1 MVDDP
6 LAVREVVLVDVV
18 EEATLLARPC
28 AFGGPLTDLDVVV
41 PTLLVSGAC
50 VVLFERESSDN
61 LSAFKSQLF
70 HSALDIAVRDNDDCF
85 AIVPGCIRPE
95 RALVKAELA
104 SFSPPGTRARADD
117 LDCICGLRKSEESV
131 CNLAWQVELPYSRPP

>member
-50 VVLFERESSDN
+50 VVLFERESSGN
-61 LSAFKSQLF
+61 TVSASKSHL
-70 HSALDIAVRDNDDCF
+70 LRI
-85 AIVPGCIRPE
+85 
-95 RALVKAELA
+95 
-104 SFSPPGTRARADD
+104 SFCDG
-117 LDCICGLRKSEESV
+117 
-131 CNLAWQVELPYSRPP
+131 Y